1 MTRADHMSVAPASLG
16 TISQTAVGMR
26 KSFSIDSSLSMV
38 SHHAAARTHPD
49 RPADH
54 GGHGMRLTGLKTLN
68 EDKCALKVTE
78 PVIRPQVPIMHLE
91 HAGKG
96 VLRI

>member
-1 MTRADHMSVAPASLG
+1 MTRTDHIRVAPASPG
-16 TISQTAVGMR
+16 TISQTSAGMR

-68 EDKCALKVTE
+68 EDRCAVKVPR
-78 PVIRPQVPIMHLE
+78 PVTRT
-91 HAGKG
+91 
-96 VLRI
+96 